1 MENKDTYPKELFIG
15 DKDNYSCRIINNEK
29 EETQFREMGLVDY
42 ANLPDYSD
50 LPEYVEQEE
59 VLESE

>member
-15 DKDNYSCRIINNEK
+15 NKVNYSCRIIHNEK

-42 ANLPDYSD
+42 DD

-59 VLESE
+59 EVLESE

>member
-15 DKDNYSCRIINNEK
+15 DKVNYSCRIIRNEK

-42 ANLPDYSD
+42 DDLPDPVET
-50 LPEYVEQEE
+50 PEDPED
-59 VLESE
+59 

>member
-15 DKDNYSCRIINNEK
+15 DKVNYSCRIIHNEK
-29 EETQFREMGLVDY
+29 EETKFREMGLVDY
-42 ANLPDYSD
+42 SD
-50 LPEYVEQEE
+50 LPEHVGQEE

>member
-15 DKDNYSCRIINNEK
+15 DKVNYSCRTINNE
-29 EETQFREMGLVDY
+29 EEEAQFREVGLIDY
-42 ANLPDYSD
+42 DD
-50 LPEYVEQEE
+50 LPEYVEQQEE

>member
-1 MENKDTYPKELFIG
+1 MTTEEKQPKSEYPKELFVG
-15 DKDNYSCRIINNEK
+15 DKVSYSCRIIHNEK
-29 EETQFREMGLVDY
+29 EEIQFREMWLVDY
-42 ANLPDYSD
+42 SE

>member
-15 DKDNYSCRIINNEK
+15 DKVNYSCRIIKNE
-29 EETQFREMGLVDY
+29 EEEAQFRGMGLVDY
-42 ANLPDYSD
+42 DD
-50 LPEYVEQEE
+50 LPEYVEQQEE

>member
-15 DKDNYSCRIINNEK
+15 DKVDYSCRIIHNE
-29 EETQFREMGLVDY
+29 EEESQFREMGLVDY
-42 ANLPDYSD
+42 DD
-50 LPEYVEQEE
+50 LPERVEQQEE